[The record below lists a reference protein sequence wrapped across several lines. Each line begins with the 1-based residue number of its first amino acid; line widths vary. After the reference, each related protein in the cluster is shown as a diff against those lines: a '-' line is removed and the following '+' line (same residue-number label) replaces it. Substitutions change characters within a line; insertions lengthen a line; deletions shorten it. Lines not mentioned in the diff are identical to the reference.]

1 MRTRFKECH
10 FLKYQ
15 RKFFIAVNT
24 IIPKNGYFYVGNVLT
39 KLNQIIMILI
49 DMVELG
55 KAKRVKLKK
64 ISLNVVNY

>member
-15 RKFFIAVNT
+15 RNFFIAVNT
-24 IIPKNGYFYVGNVLT
+24 IIPKNGYFYAGNVLT
-39 KLNQIIMILI
+39 KLNQIIMIRI
-49 DMVELG
+49 TMVELG

-64 ISLNVVNY
+64 I

>member
-1 MRTRFKECH
+1 M
-10 FLKYQ
+10 
-15 RKFFIAVNT
+15 NT
-24 IIPKNGYFYVGNVLT
+24 IIPKNGYFYVENVLT

-64 ISLNVVNY
+64 FNYMLPIIKIFQ